1 MDIKEFN
8 GTSLAYM
15 GDAIMSLLVREKLLQ
30 EGWQKPKVLQKK
42 SEGWVSAKAQAYF
55 LTQLKECNF
64 FTEEEKAIILRGRN
78 THTASKAKNADVLTY
93 RMSTGLEALFGWLY
107 LTHQNERLQNLW
119 EEIQKIGE
127 YK

>member
-55 LTQLKECNF
+55 LTQLKERSF
-64 FTEEEKAIILRGRN
+64 FTEEEKAIIRRGRN

>member
-15 GDAIMSLLVREKLLQ
+15 GDAIMSLLVREKLLH

-64 FTEEEKAIILRGRN
+64 FTEEEKGIILRGRN

>member
-15 GDAIMSLLVREKLLQ
+15 GDAIMSLLVREKLLK

-55 LTQLKECNF
+55 LTQLKERSF

-107 LTHQNERLQNLW
+107 LTHQHERLQNLW